1 LIESGMFFVLG
12 LATAGLLALM
22 IAPVLWRRAVRLT
35 RAKIEHAVPANLA
48 EIQADKDQ
56 LRAEFAMAARRLE
69 TTVESLRQKAGEQ
82 LVDINQKR
90 DLIRR
95 LAEEQARRVEVLEK
109 LEERESE
116 LHNLLHR
123 REDRIA
129 ETTAELGTLRHTLAE
144 RSRALEQIEA
154 TLKRAAAANE
164 EQTVELVAKGTEIEN
179 LRDHLASAKSRQ
191 TALQIERTKL
201 QTELAEAQS
210 AKAAAAQQLETVQ
223 RRLAAAEKEQLARVA
238 DIDARDREI
247 ERMQG
252 VAADKAKTYAE
263 LEQRLVESEAANADT
278 AAKIS
283 QMALEI
289 DELSRREPSEEL
301 QHAMA
306 RLESER
312 DALAAELA
320 ALQDQHAKL
329 ASENAELQ
337 RIAGDDWEA
346 ERIQNAMLRERL
358 NDIAGEVSRL
368 THSYQEDMGLPEL
381 TALAGGE
388 ANGGGKKS
396 PGRRRSSP
404 RRTRSPQRAA
414 QNG

>member
-1 LIESGMFFVLG
+1 MYFVLG

-22 IAPVLWRRAVRLT
+22 IAPILWRRAVRLT
-35 RAKIEHAVPANLA
+35 RARIEHAVPANLS

-56 LRAEFAMAARRLE
+56 LRAEFAMSARRLE
-69 TTVESLRQKAGEQ
+69 TTVEQLRQKAGEQ

-90 DLIRR
+90 DLIGR

-129 ETTAELGTLRHTLAE
+129 ETTAELGTLRHTLSE
-144 RSRALEQIEA
+144 RSRALEQVET

-164 EQTVELVAKGTEIEN
+164 EQTVELVAKGTELEN

-201 QTELAEAQS
+201 QTELGEAQS
-210 AKAAAAQQLETVQ
+210 AKAVLEQQLQTVE
-223 RRLAAAEKEQLARVA
+223 RRLAGSEKEQKARISE
-238 DIDARDREI
+238 IDARDREI
-247 ERMQG
+247 ERLQS
-252 VAADKAKTYAE
+252 VAAERTGAYAE
-263 LEQRLVESEAANADT
+263 LERRLLESEAANADT
-278 AAKIS
+278 SARIS
-283 QMALEI
+283 QLLVEM
-289 DELSRREPSEEL
+289 DELSRRDPSEEL

-306 RLESER
+306 RLEGER
-312 DALAAELA
+312 DALTAELA
-320 ALQDQHAKL
+320 TLQQQHERL
-329 ASENAELQ
+329 IGENAELQ

-368 THSYQEDMGLPEL
+368 THSYQEDMGIPEL
-381 TALAGGE
+381 TTLAASDNGSEGKKAGGQ
-388 ANGGGKKS
+388 
-396 PGRRRSSP
+396 RRSLSK
-404 RRTRSPQRAA
+404 RVRALQRTTQH
-414 QNG
+414 